1 MIFETKQPEKDL
13 TLVESA
19 QQGIIEYISSNCL
32 SYGAVLPKEED
43 MAEILGV
50 SRVVIREAYSGL
62 RTLGFLSTKKK
73 KGTTFV
79 KPKVFSVLKM
89 IIMSGILDN
98 DAIRDLYEFRLMLE
112 IGMADYV
119 VANYKQE
126 YIDELEKIVD
136 REDYA
141 TDLDELRDLDIRFH
155 SILYQMS
162 GNKNLQYLQTMLR
175 ELFKLYARNFKNG
188 KRYDML
194 THRTLLDIL
203 KKRDAALF
211 RSAMRIH
218 LENQFANQERNLQ
231 NIANNQL
238 QKPTEW
244 YLPT

>member
-1 MIFETKQPEKDL
+1 MEQNDKDL

-19 QQGIIEYISSNCL
+19 QQSIIDYISTHHL
-32 SYGAVLPKEED
+32 SYGDVLPKEEE

-62 RTLGFLSTKKK
+62 RAIGFLTTKKK
-73 KGTTFV
+73 KGTMFV
-79 KPKVFSVLKM
+79 PPKVFSVLKM
-89 IIMSGILDN
+89 IIMSGFLD
-98 DAIRDLYEFRLMLE
+98 AEAMRDLYEFRLMLE

-126 YIDELEKIVD
+126 YIDLLENLVD
-136 REDYA
+136 REDYT
-141 TDLDELRDLDIRFH
+141 TDLDELRDIDIEFH
-155 SILYQMS
+155 SILYKMS

-175 ELFKLYARNFKNG
+175 DLFKLYARNFKNG

-218 LENQFANQERNLQ
+218 LENQFANQEKNLQ
-231 NIANNQL
+231 SIANNQL
-238 QKPTEW
+238 LKQTTE
-244 YLPT
+244 